1 MTITGKRELQW
12 LDAQYGAAVIYAIA
26 ILRSSGMS
34 SPEFKAGENTARDL
48 WIRLCECQSTSLTS
62 NGTSQRPISSL

>member
-34 SPEFKAGENTARDL
+34 SPEFKAAENTARDL